1 MHMNIHESL
10 KVKISEAMRARD
22 TARLNTLRSLLT
34 AMTNELIV
42 KKRKPNEFLSD
53 DEALAVIKRAANQ
66 RKESARQFE
75 AGGRPELAETENEEL
90 KIISSFL
97 PEQMPKEEIK
107 KVVQEKIQEMNI
119 TDSASAGKLIGMLM
133 KDFKGR
139 ADGNEVKDIVASLL
153 P

>member
-1 MHMNIHESL
+1 MNIHESL

-119 TDSASAGKLIGMLM
+119 TDSASAGKLIGILM
-133 KDFKGR
+133 KEFKGR

>member
-1 MHMNIHESL
+1 MSIHESI
-10 KVKISEAMRARD
+10 KAKISEAMRARD

-34 AMTNELIV
+34 AMTNELII
-42 KKRKPNEFLSD
+42 KKRKPNEFLTD

-75 AGGRPELAETENEEL
+75 AGGRPELAITENEEL

-97 PEQMPKEEIK
+97 PKPVTKEEIK
-107 KVVQEKIQEMNI
+107 KVAEKMIQEM
-119 TDSASAGKLIGMLM
+119 DSIDNVSAGKLIGALM
-133 KDFKGR
+133 KELNGR
-139 ADGNEVKDIVASLL
+139 ADGNEVKDVVTSLL

>member
-1 MHMNIHESL
+1 MNIHESL

-119 TDSASAGKLIGMLM
+119 TDSASAGKLIGILM
-133 KDFKGR
+133 KEFKGR

-153 P
+153 S

>member
-1 MHMNIHESL
+1 MNIHESL